1 MWKNKL
7 KIKNLSCGKFK
18 LLPNLSF
25 PKFKCKIV
33 FKLKKGCLFNTLLL
47 FWTCPKSNAP
57 LKRVEPRKF
66 CPSLGKLKNMMVM
79 VIYIIV
85 APTSLHLSLHTTPM
99 VFLLLL
105 FVEASTRNSNSNGN
119 ESGSGNFVVVVII
132 VGSLGLPIN
141 VGERGDKW
149 KPNLKVSKS

>member
-1 MWKNKL
+1 M
-7 KIKNLSCGKFK
+7 SCGKFK

-25 PKFKCKIV
+25 PKFKCKIF
-33 FKLKKGCLFNTLLL
+33 FKLKRDVYLTPFLL
-47 FWTCPKSNAP
+47 FWTCPKSQAP
-57 LKRVEPRKF
+57 LKHVEPRKF
-66 CPSLGKLKNMMVM
+66 CPSLGKLRNMMVM

-85 APTSLHLSLHTTPM
+85 APTSLHLPLHTTPM

-105 FVEASTRNSNSNGN
+105 FVEASTRTSNSNGN
-119 ESGSGNFVVVVII
+119 ESGGGSFVVVII

-149 KPNLKVSKS
+149 KPNLQVSKSQCDQ